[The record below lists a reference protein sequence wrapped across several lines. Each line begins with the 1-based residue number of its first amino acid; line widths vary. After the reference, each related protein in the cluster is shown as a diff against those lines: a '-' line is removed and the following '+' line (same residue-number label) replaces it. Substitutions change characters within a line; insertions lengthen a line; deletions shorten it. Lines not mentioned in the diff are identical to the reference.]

1 MHDMTAA
8 EFAAHRRLTGLT
20 LDQLAAHMRVNPR
33 TVRSWE
39 SGRDAVSDRIAELM
53 ASLVERHRNAARGMA
68 SAGVPIVLP
77 RYDGSEAEFPRGWY
91 LAAASSALLLEP
103 EIELEWDIDVE
114 P

>member
-33 TVRSWE
+33 TVRSWG
-39 SGRDAVSDRIAELM
+39 SGRDAVPDRIAELM

-77 RYDGSEAEFPRGWY
+77 RYDDPAAEFPRGWW
-91 LAAASSALLLEP
+91 LATASSALLLEP
-103 EIELEWDIDVE
+103 DIKLAWDIDGE

>member
-33 TVRSWE
+33 TVRSWG
-39 SGRDAVSDRIAELM
+39 SGRDAVPDRIAELM

-77 RYDGSEAEFPRGWY
+77 RYDDSEAEFPRGWY